1 MDNHANTPRDYGCL
15 VGCLI
20 TTFVSFLAWTAIIKL
35 TRWLLQ

>member
-1 MDNHANTPRDYGCL
+1 MISTTNQPRDYGCL
-15 VGCLI
+15 LGCLI